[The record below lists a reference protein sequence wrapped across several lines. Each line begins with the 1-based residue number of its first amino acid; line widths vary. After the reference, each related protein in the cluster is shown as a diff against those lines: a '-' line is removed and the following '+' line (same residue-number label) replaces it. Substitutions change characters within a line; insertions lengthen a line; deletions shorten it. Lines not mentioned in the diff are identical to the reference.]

1 MDYDD
6 VVKIEA
12 HNFRSLV
19 FEALVESNNKIEEQ
33 KLIIQTLLEKIN
45 ILEKINNNKKIIV
58 L

>member
-45 ILEKINNNKKIIV
+45 ILEKINTIG
-58 L
+58 